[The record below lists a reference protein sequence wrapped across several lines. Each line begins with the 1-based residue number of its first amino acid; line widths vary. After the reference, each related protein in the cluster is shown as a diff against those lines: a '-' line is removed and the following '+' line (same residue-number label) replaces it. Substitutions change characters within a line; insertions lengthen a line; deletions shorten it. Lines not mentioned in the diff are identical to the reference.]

1 MEVPFGGLTH
11 VGSSNHVVDG
21 VQIPKGKEQF
31 WGLSGPL
38 KSIGSHC
45 CSVHSKNNGISVTAA
60 ANCIAPSGQCRV
72 NFPP

>member
-21 VQIPKGKEQF
+21 VQKEQF